1 MKISETTTIGFS
13 SAGHTL
19 CHLLTL
25 LFPTVLLALEVEL
38 ELSFNEL
45 ATLAVPGA
53 FLFGAGA
60 LPAGWLGDR
69 WRKTTLLEIYFYG
82 TGAMTILTGFAQT
95 PLMLA
100 VGLAGIG
107 IFASIYHPVGM
118 SWLVSR
124 TSKTGTALGFNGLFG
139 SIGFFGSSG
148 CRNIDRVMELAGSV
162 FRTRD
167 CLFGCGVS
175 LQHFVEDYPER

>member
-25 LFPTVLLALEVEL
+25 LFPTVLLALEVEFG
-38 ELSFNEL
+38 LSFKEL

-82 TGAMTILTGFAQT
+82 TGAMSILTGFAKT

-100 VGLAGIG
+100 VGLVGIG
-107 IFASIYHPVGM
+107 IFA
-118 SWLVSR
+118 
-124 TSKTGTALGFNGLFG
+124 GFW
-139 SIGFFGSSG
+139 I
-148 CRNIDRVMELAGSV
+148 
-162 FRTRD
+162 
-167 CLFGCGVS
+167 
-175 LQHFVEDYPER
+175 

>member
-38 ELSFNEL
+38 ELSFKEL

-69 WRKTTLLEIYFYG
+69 WSKTTLLEIYFYG

-139 SIGFFGSSG
+139 SIGFFCSSDWT
-148 CRNIDRVMELAGSV
+148 NIDWVMELAGS
-162 FRTRD
+162 FYRTRN
-167 CLFGCGVS
+167 CMFGCVGS
-175 LQHFVEDYPER
+175 LQHFLKDYPEG

>member
-1 MKISETTTIGFS
+1 M
-13 SAGHTL
+13 
-19 CHLLTL
+19 
-25 LFPTVLLALEVEL
+25 
-38 ELSFNEL
+38 
-45 ATLAVPGA
+45 AVPGA

-69 WRKTTLLEIYFYG
+69 WSKTTLLEIYFYG

-124 TSKTGTALGFNGLFG
+124 TSKP
-139 SIGFFGSSG
+139 
-148 CRNIDRVMELAGSV
+148 ELLWDLM
-162 FRTRD
+162 D
-167 CLFGCGVS
+167 CLAVLVFFWLLW
-175 LQHFVEDYPER
+175 LQEH

>member
-25 LFPTVLLALEVEL
+25 LFPTVLLALEVEFG
-38 ELSFNEL
+38 LSFKEL

-82 TGAMTILTGFAQT
+82 TGAMSILTGFAQT
-95 PLMLA
+95 PLMLS

-139 SIGFFGSSG
+139 SIGFFW
-148 CRNIDRVMELAGSV
+148 L
-162 FRTRD
+162 
-167 CLFGCGVS
+167 LW
-175 LQHFVEDYPER
+175 LQEH

>member
-1 MKISETTTIGFS
+1 MS
-13 SAGHTL
+13 
-19 CHLLTL
+19 LTSL
-25 LFPTVLLALEVEL
+25 AFTTVLLALEVEL
-38 ELSFNEL
+38 ELSFKEL
-45 ATLAVPGA
+45 ATLAVPAA

-69 WRKTTLLEIYFYG
+69 WSKTTSLEKYFYG
-82 TGAMTILTGFAQT
+82 TGVMSTLTGFSQT

-139 SIGFFGSSG
+139 SIVFFSSSG

-162 FRTRD
+162 FRTRN
-167 CLFGCGVS
+167 CMFGCGDS
-175 LQHFVEDYPER
+175 LQHFLEDYPEG